1 MGQNHHFAGRPK
13 KGVEGL
19 YFLHPSGLSKSAKMV
34 KITHILYRLPFIVD
48 LAKAP
53 TCEIVIS
60 NAPGVADSVIFAA
73 V

>member
-1 MGQNHHFAGRPK
+1 M
-13 KGVEGL
+13 
-19 YFLHPSGLSKSAKMV
+19 GLSKSAKMV